1 MHSHA
6 FIYCVILAVPILA
19 LIARK
24 FYITETSRMTSQT
37 PGRVVMVEQR
47 AVSDA
52 VERRTETEVE
62 VTYTI
67 AGTEYQIKRIF
78 PGERAVQ
85 FPIGRVISV
94 RYNPATPTMAQ
105 LVLN

>member
-1 MHSHA
+1 MGSHA
-6 FIYCVILAVPILA
+6 FIYGVIIAVPILA

-24 FYITETSRMTSQT
+24 FYITETSRMTSEAA
-37 PGRVVMVEQR
+37 GKVVSVEQR

-52 VERRTETEVE
+52 HERRTETEV
-62 VTYTI
+62 VVAYTI

-85 FPIGRVISV
+85 YPMGRQITV
-94 RYNPATPTMAQ
+94 RYNPATPS
-105 LVLN
+105 